1 MNGLQTVTSPTC
13 VNVRE
18 ISASVTD
25 QCPHVALSGVSD
37 ARIVRSAYR
46 RTADMPN
53 ERVEFPLITHNRR
66 IEKFARRVG
75 TELLLSSFNRVDGA
89 GGADASRLAAALIA
103 REEITR

>member
-1 MNGLQTVTSPTC
+1 MNGLQSVTSPTC

-25 QCPHVALSGVSD
+25 QGPHVALSGVSD

-66 IEKFARRVG
+66 IEN
-75 TELLLSSFNRVDGA
+75 LLGEWEQSFFFHP
-89 GGADASRLAAALIA
+89 LIA
-103 REEITR
+103 